1 MHRVTNLRYLLADV
15 PKAVG
20 TGAKKPKVNVKA
32 VKLDF
37 PLPEK
42 VIGIENRL
50 NSKNT
55 FEIPKQY
62 THKNRPQTVIGKNV
76 RLSYLLAH
84 SDEFVDKV
92 VTVTGW
98 ARQARL
104 AAKDTLVFV
113 KLIDGSNT

>member
-1 MHRVTNLRYLLADV
+1 MHRVTNIRYLLADV
-15 PKAVG
+15 PKVVG
-20 TGAKKPKVNVKA
+20 TGAKKVKPNVKA

-62 THKNRPQTVIGKNV
+62 SQKHTPQSVIGKNV

-84 SDEFVDKV
+84 S
-92 VTVTGW
+92 
-98 ARQARL
+98 
-104 AAKDTLVFV
+104 
-113 KLIDGSNT
+113 